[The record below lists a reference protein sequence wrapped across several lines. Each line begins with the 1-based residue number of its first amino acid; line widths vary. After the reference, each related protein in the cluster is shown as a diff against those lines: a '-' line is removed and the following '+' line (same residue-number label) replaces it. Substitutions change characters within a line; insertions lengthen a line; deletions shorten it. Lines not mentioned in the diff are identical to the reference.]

1 MKKAILSLCI
11 ALVTCMSAW
20 AGSPDKLEKLVRQY
34 KGQEGFEVV
43 TLGRLGLNLI
53 KGAALLSGDL
63 DQEDRAALKVFSGI
77 KKLTVVDFE
86 DANPLLKEKFSNK
99 AEKILDRME
108 LIMEMQD
115 SGEKL
120 RIYGTEDGNRIKDCI
135 LYSSDGALILVSGS
149 LDMDKVGELMEMN
162 Q

>member
-1 MKKAILSLCI
+1 
-11 ALVTCMSAW
+11 MSAW